1 MVPLEYGFHTVYSV
15 GRDGI
20 DNGGKFTDDSQTYN
34 SQAGYDLKLKV
45 D

>member
-1 MVPLEYGFHTVYSV
+1 MVPLEYGFRTVYSV

-20 DNGGKFTDDSQTYN
+20 DNGGKFTDDPATYWTE
-34 SQAGYDLKLKV
+34 AGYDLKLRV